1 MSEKLSTRSLEL
13 LTLERVAH
21 LATADQYA
29 RPHVVPIVFVYEPP
43 FVFTP
48 IDAKPKSVED
58 WHDLRR
64 IKNVETNG
72 RASVL
77 VDVYHENWSK
87 TAWVRID
94 GVADI
99 LTEGDEHRRALDLLA
114 GKYKQYEGMPLGDA
128 PVIRIHI
135 EHVSQWH
142 GGPS

>member
-1 MSEKLSTRSLEL
+1 MSEKLTTRSFEL

-29 RPHVVPIVFVYEPP
+29 RPHVVPIVFVYEHP
-43 FVFTP
+43 FIFTP

-64 IKNVETNG
+64 IQNIETNG

-87 TAWVRID
+87 IAWVRLD
-94 GVADI
+94 GIADI
-99 LTEGDEHRRALDLLA
+99 LTTGEDHGHALNVLA

-128 PVIRIHI
+128 PVIRVRI

-142 GGPS
+142 G

>member
-1 MSEKLSTRSLEL
+1 MTEKLSTRSLEL

-29 RPHVVPIVFVYEPP
+29 RPHVVPIVFVYEDP

-64 IKNVETNG
+64 IRNIETNG

-77 VDVYHENWSK
+77 VDVYLENWSK
-87 TAWVRID
+87 IAWVRID
-94 GVADI
+94 GVADV
-99 LTEGDEHRRALDLLA
+99 LTKGDEHRHALNLLA
-114 GKYKQYEGMPLGDA
+114 AKYRQYEGMPLGDA
-128 PVIRIHI
+128 PVIRVHA

-142 GGPS
+142 G

>member
-1 MSEKLSTRSLEL
+1 MSEKLTTRSFEL

-29 RPHVVPIVFVYEPP
+29 RPHVVPIVFVYEHP
-43 FVFTP
+43 FIFTP

-64 IKNVETNG
+64 IQNIETNG

-87 TAWVRID
+87 IAWVRLD
-94 GVADI
+94 GIADI
-99 LTEGDEHRRALDLLA
+99 LTTGEDHGHALNVLA
-114 GKYKQYEGMPLGDA
+114 GKYKQYEGMPLGEA
-128 PVIRIHI
+128 PVIRVRI
-135 EHVSQWH
+135 ERVSQWQ
-142 GGPS
+142 G

>member
-1 MSEKLSTRSLEL
+1 MTEKLSARSLEL
-13 LTLERVAH
+13 LTLERVAR

-29 RPHVVPIVFVYEPP
+29 RPHIVPVVFVYEDP
-43 FVFTP
+43 FIFTP

-64 IKNVETNG
+64 IRNVETNG
-72 RASVL
+72 RASIL
-77 VDVYHENWSK
+77 VDVYQENWSK
-87 TAWVRID
+87 IAWVRID

-99 LTEGDEHRRALDLLA
+99 LTEGDDHRHALNLLA

-128 PVIRIHI
+128 PVIRIST

-142 GGPS
+142 G